1 MAKAQILIVEDDHDL
16 REALVT
22 TLELAKFQVREAA
35 SAEDALASL
44 ARAPVDMVVSDVNM
58 PGMSGH
64 ELLAEVQ
71 RLYPGLP
78 MMLITAY
85 GQISHAVSA
94 MQSGAIDYLVKP
106 FEPQVLVEA
115 VSRVVGGSR
124 QKAGDEPVAE
134 DPVSKR
140 MFQLAAKVAASDSTV
155 MISGESGTGK
165 EVLARYIH
173 QQSPRADEPF
183 VAINC
188 AAIPENMLEA
198 ILFGHEKGAFTG
210 AVAASPGKFEQ
221 ANGGTI
227 LLDEI
232 SEMDLGLQ
240 SKLLRVLQER
250 EVERVGG
257 RKTIQLD
264 VRVLAT
270 TNRDLADYVREG
282 KFREDLYY
290 RLTVFPMR
298 WQPLRERP
306 LDILPLAR
314 SLLKKHC
321 RKMKLTGITL
331 AEDARKALMAHAWP
345 GNVREL
351 DNAIQRAL
359 VLHQGNV
366 IHAGDLCLELGITGA
381 ADFGAPAEPAIPA
394 RSMEAP
400 EADLPDPEAAM
411 EADSAADEAIG
422 SLGDDLRQQETSP
435 RWQANYDLIY
445 AQTIAYQA
453 RIYEYGA
460 YLETFIRKPKVV
472 PFQKGPNTKLSHW
485 DITTR
490 KQLVA
495 ASVSQPYI
503 DKATTMFQQVI
514 KNNPGTPWA
523 ERARSE
529 LARGFGIDLVPD
541 YVSTLRRPRVSG
553 RPIQPIPKL

>member
-173 QQSPRADEPF
+173 QQSPRVDEPF

-351 DNAIQRAL
+351 DNVIQRAL

-422 SLGDDLRQQETSP
+422 SLGDDLRQQEFRIIIQTLRKERGRRNRAAEQLGISP
-435 RWQANYDLIY
+435 RTLRYKL
-445 AQTIAYQA
+445 AQMRDA
-453 RIYEYGA
+453 
-460 YLETFIRKPKVV
+460 
-472 PFQKGPNTKLSHW
+472 
-485 DITTR
+485 
-490 KQLVA
+490 
-495 ASVSQPYI
+495 
-503 DKATTMFQQVI
+503 
-514 KNNPGTPWA
+514 
-523 ERARSE
+523 
-529 LARGFGIDLVPD
+529 GIDLD
-541 YVSTLRRPRVSG
+541 AELAMA
-553 RPIQPIPKL
+553 